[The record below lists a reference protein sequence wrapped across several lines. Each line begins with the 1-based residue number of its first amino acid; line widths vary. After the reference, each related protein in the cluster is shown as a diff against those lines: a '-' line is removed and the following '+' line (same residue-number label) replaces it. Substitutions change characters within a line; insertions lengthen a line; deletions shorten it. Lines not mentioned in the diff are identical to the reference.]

1 MGAGRDE
8 DAELA
13 LAELRDEIDSL
24 KRQHDAERPGEG
36 VDMQSDEDKLME
48 QGAAQLRGQ
57 LEEDEFDDEMD
68 VDEHVDEDDGAAD
81 LAGADEQD
89 LGTEEAKHQPE
100 HIEEEKVTT
109 SRHCPSASRR
119 VGPAL

>member
-1 MGAGRDE
+1 
-8 DAELA
+8 
-13 LAELRDEIDSL
+13 
-24 KRQHDAERPGEG
+24 
-36 VDMQSDEDKLME
+36 ME

-109 SRHCPSASRR
+109 SRHCPFASRR